1 VGWLPEAPHATDS
14 HTEPEPPARL
24 ALPMFTSTESRLASM
39 VKRVSE
45 LPAPRASGPRVPI
58 EVEVPLQAW
67 PQVRRLSDGEVA
79 IKASPL
85 SPWIVVTAATPI
97 EVKFF
102 DEFPVS
108 EEALWLEAPSG

>member
-1 VGWLPEAPHATDS
+1 MGWLPEAPHATDS

-24 ALPMFTSTESRLASM
+24 ALPMFTSTESTLASM
-39 VKRVSE
+39 VKSVTER
-45 LPAPRASGPRVPI
+45 PPPRASVPRVLV
-58 EVEVPLQAW
+58 EVEVPLQSW
-67 PQVRRLSDGEVA
+67 PQVRRVSDGEVA
-79 IKASPL
+79 IKSSPQ
-85 SPWIVVTAATPI
+85 SPWIVVSAAAPI